1 MAEVA
6 RNRGKLQHAQLFQEA
21 VEEAQAFQMLLTGDE
36 ASTGF
41 AAAAA
46 QRAAVTAATVNSMPR
61 CRKCETCVNLASSGR
76 RRCLL
81 VRAFA
86 AASAGHPGNV
96 RHSLLY
102 FVAYWLWLCSMFAC
116 AYKNAAN
123 THGTRLQMS
132 SS

>member
-6 RNRGKLQHAQLFQEA
+6 RNRGKLQHAQLFQDA
-21 VEEAQAFQMLLTGDE
+21 VEEAQAYHTLQTGDE
-36 ASTGF
+36 SSTGF

-86 AASAGHPGNV
+86 AASAGHTGADFPLAV
-96 RHSLLY
+96 ACPMLLSS
-102 FVAYWLWLCSMFAC
+102 C
-116 AYKNAAN
+116 
-123 THGTRLQMS
+123 HDMS
-132 SS
+132 EGSADMCTFL